1 MLTRPVKCALRLDE
15 ALHEHRSLLHCLL
28 PVLHTLPQLFQ
39 YTVVVSLER
48 MNRFEEEVDICIIRP
63 QAYGVKHARCLD
75 YAPAIV
81 LLSERPVVIACSI
94 RLLQVYYWRV
104 RPGLSKPGKIIITCR
119 ACMQG
124 TWMPK
129 IEAKNQWYTAL
140 KCKIGNLLRL
150 LDTVAPLSRYSH
162 ILKQEQFQPSSS
174 LTMSNHCSGSG
185 QRFTAKHVLMPRC
198 RRAIYS
204 RPFSS
209 AAHHLI
215 AFKFPLVK
223 CDQHTVQ
230 DPFTE
235 VAAWIDA
242 NGSSNSA

>member
-104 RPGLSKPGKIIITCR
+104 RPRLSKPGKIIITCR

-140 KCKIGNLLRL
+140 KCKISNLLRL
-150 LDTVAPLSRYSH
+150 LDTVVPLSRYSH
-162 ILKQEQFQPSSS
+162 ILKQEKLQSS
-174 LTMSNHCSGSG
+174 LGCITRKGCQTLSHLGNKCLLMRLICHISHAHCSQVTSRT
-185 QRFTAKHVLMPRC
+185 QRAEPCSKIDRSFVPAH
-198 RRAIYS
+198 S
-204 RPFSS
+204 RISHRP
-209 AAHHLI
+209 
-215 AFKFPLVK
+215 VR
-223 CDQHTVQ
+223 VQ
-230 DPFTE
+230 
-235 VAAWIDA
+235 
-242 NGSSNSA
+242 